1 MLALETHDLTKDYLL
16 GFWRKRPRRA
26 LDHLNLQVECGQVF
40 GLLGPNGAG
49 KTTTLKILFRLV
61 FPTSGTARI
70 LGRSLDAVAVHNQV
84 GYLPENPYFYDHL
97 TAEEFMNY
105 AGALFGLPTSER
117 RRRAGELLERVGL
130 RDVQSIPLRKFS
142 KGMTQRLGI
151 AQALL
156 NDPEVIFLDEPMSGL
171 DPVGRVEVKR
181 IIQELHA
188 QGKTVLFNSH
198 ILADVSELCTRIAI
212 MRDGVVLWTGRV
224 SEALEREPEG
234 LERFFMTTV
243 QA

>member
-1 MLALETHDLTKDYLL
+1 MMLALETHDLTKDYLL

-49 KTTTLKILFRLV
+49 KTTTLKLLFRLV

-70 LGRSLDAVAVHNQV
+70 LGKSLDAVSVHTQV

-105 AGALFGLPTSER
+105 AGALFGLPIAER

-130 RDVQSIPLRKFS
+130 KDVQGIPLRKFS

-171 DPVGRVEVKR
+171 DPVGRREVRDLILEWKR
-181 IIQELHA
+181 A
-188 QGKTVLFNSH
+188 GKTVFFSTH
-198 ILADVSELCTRIAI
+198 ILSDA
-212 MRDGVVLWTGRV
+212 
-224 SEALEREPEG
+224 
-234 LERFFMTTV
+234 
-243 QA
+243 